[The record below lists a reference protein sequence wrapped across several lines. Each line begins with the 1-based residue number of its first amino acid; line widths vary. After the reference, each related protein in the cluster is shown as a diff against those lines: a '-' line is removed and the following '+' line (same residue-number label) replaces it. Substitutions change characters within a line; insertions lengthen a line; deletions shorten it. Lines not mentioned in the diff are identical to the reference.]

1 VLTKFTDTPHRR
13 EVSKGRVSINKGIIN
28 DAMQAGGDISTEKI
42 AIAMLSSSYPEQT
55 NDHGDD
61 NEANLYND
69 PTSIEEALARP
80 DANKWKEAMKEE
92 WQALLEN
99 NTFKAFEEE
108 LLPGTDMSSLRIV
121 DLDQFT
127 PISIPPNANPIDS
140 KWVLRTKLNVDGST
154 RYKARLVIRGFQQI
168 KGIDFDE
175 TYAPVSKLTTFRMMM
190 AMAAKNGWTVD
201 HMDVVT
207 AFLNPEID
215 RDNIYMGL
223 PPGIDWIDPRLAGIS
238 TVRLKK
244 ALYGLKQ
251 APRLWYEEINAFLL
265 SIGFTQSTT
274 DPNLYIQDGTALIL
288 YVDDILIA
296 YDQLNSK
303 SVGAAVKQQLR
314 ERFKM
319 KDLGRVRRFL
329 GIEVDENF
337 NLSQTSYIGAILRR
351 FRMENAK
358 SATSPM
364 DPNVRLDN
372 PRCED
377 KEANKTLYLS
387 MVGSL
392 MYAALGTRPDLAFC
406 VTSLSRHNSRPL
418 AMHLTAAKRALR
430 YLKSTANLKI
440 HYDVATSNDES
451 STVTGFT
458 DSDWAG
464 NLTTRKSVGGC
475 VFSIGTCSGPIHWHS
490 KSQSVV
496 ALSTLEAEYIAC
508 SNATREALWLQ
519 RLEADF
525 ILALI
530 KGKSHST
537 PVKIGCDNQG
547 ALKLLET
554 GVIQAK
560 TKHIDVK
567 YHHTRDEIAKGK
579 VAFSY
584 VASAENPAD
593 ILTKPLNA
601 HKHNCILDKLYLKC

>member
-1 VLTKFTDTPHRR
+1 VCRGGDEVDFWVFAGVPAGVPPVVLGGLCTSFIRRAYLHTTSSVLVRRATVGVGNLGLCVCLPCCPSVSVCTLCARRAHTVCVPHR
-13 EVSKGRVSINKGIIN
+13 SGRGALFVACVFCMTG
-28 DAMQAGGDISTEKI
+28 MVGVFT
-42 AIAMLSSSYPEQT
+42 L
-55 NDHGDD
+55 
-61 NEANLYND
+61 
-69 PTSIEEALARP
+69 PTRVTQPSFFP
-80 DANKWKEAMKEE
+80 D
-92 WQALLEN
+92 
-99 NTFKAFEEE
+99 
-108 LLPGTDMSSLRIV
+108 V
-121 DLDQFT
+121 
-127 PISIPPNANPIDS
+127 
-140 KWVLRTKLNVDGST
+140 
-154 RYKARLVIRGFQQI
+154 
-168 KGIDFDE
+168 
-175 TYAPVSKLTTFRMMM
+175 
-190 AMAAKNGWTVD
+190 
-201 HMDVVT
+201 
-207 AFLNPEID
+207 
-215 RDNIYMGL
+215 
-223 PPGIDWIDPRLAGIS
+223 
-238 TVRLKK
+238 
-244 ALYGLKQ
+244 
-251 APRLWYEEINAFLL
+251 
-265 SIGFTQSTT
+265 
-274 DPNLYIQDGTALIL
+274 L

-296 YDQLNSK
+296 CDQLN
-303 SVGAAVKQQLR
+303 SVGAAVKQQLK
-314 ERFKM
+314 ERYKM

-337 NLSQTSYIGAILRR
+337 NISQTSYIEAILRR

-372 PRCED
+372 PRCDD
-377 KEANKTLYLS
+377 KEAPKTLYLS

-406 VTSLSRHNSRPL
+406 VTSLSRYNSRPL

-430 YLKSTANLKI
+430 YLKSTANLKV
-440 HYDVATSNDES
+440 HYDVATPSDES

-464 NLTTRKSVGGC
+464 NLATRKSVGGC
-475 VFSIGTCSGPIHWHS
+475 IFSIGSSGSIHWHS

-525 ILALI
+525 TLALI

-593 ILTKPLNA
+593 ILTKALNA
-601 HKHNCILDKLYLKC
+601 HKHNYILDKLYLKC